1 MHLAMGK
8 ELGVPIVDASQ
19 AYFRYFGETPSTERL
34 ESLFATDKAH
44 PGLWGSYLYACMIY
58 SSITQRNPIG
68 LAAPEAIP
76 ADIARTLQETAW
88 AQHQETAAA
97 LKK

>member
-1 MHLAMGK
+1 M
-8 ELGVPIVDASQ
+8 
-19 AYFRYFGETPSTERL
+19 
-34 ESLFATDKAH
+34 
-44 PGLWGSYLYACMIY
+44 WGSYLYSCLIY
-58 SSITQRNPIG
+58 SAMTGRSPVG

-76 ADIARTLQETAW
+76 AEAVKTLQDTAW